1 MNAIPICFTTL
12 PDYEN
17 SKVKNG
23 GRKTISRGGSMPHVS
38 TMKLSNTII
47 ELFSRGSEAGCR
59 VDVRLRFLVPSKLIG
74 QCSGAF
80 ASYSRTSSLSPYFK
94 ASRRQS
100 SQFNKMPSATTL
112 AAAVVQTETSSL
124 ATCRIALPS
133 NILQGAVSTSAPP
146 TLCATTPRTVASIPR
161 FLNMVMSASFA
172 MTISSAARRAGCPP
186 DTPHLRLN
194 GRETPKFPSPI
205 QRTFHEETTQIF
217 RSPEG
222 CVAQWTRKNVLH
234 T

>member
-23 GRKTISRGGSMPHVS
+23 GRKSISRGGFNAPRLNHE
-38 TMKLSNTII
+38 TPEHHHRT
-47 ELFSRGSEAGCR
+47 EFSRGSEVGCR
-59 VDVRLRFLVPSKLIG
+59 VDVQADRPVLRAL
-74 QCSGAF
+74 

-100 SQFNKMPSATTL
+100 SQFNIMPSATTL

-133 NILQGAVSTSAPP
+133 SISQGVVSTSAPP
-146 TLCATTPRTVASIPR
+146 TLCAGTPRTVASIPR
-161 FLNMVMSASFA
+161 FLNMVMSASLV
-172 MTISSAARRAGCPP
+172 MTISSAARPP
-186 DTPHLRLN
+186 LASN
-194 GRETPKFPSPI
+194 IAS
-205 QRTFHEETTQIF
+205 RTTNYPVCYRYILAHSRCTVTM
-217 RSPEG
+217 SSS
-222 CVAQWTRKNVLH
+222 VS
-234 T
+234 